1 MEGTDREVDIGEIKQ
16 MDLVTAM
23 LDVSLSL
30 GFFAYLW
37 NQNRPVAQCVLHFP
51 MVMEGNK

>member
-1 MEGTDREVDIGEIKQ
+1 MAFMQFGIKWLNKLEGTDREVDIGEIKQ

-30 GFFAYLW
+30 GFFAYL
-37 NQNRPVAQCVLHFP
+37 
-51 MVMEGNK
+51 